1 MKAILVLEDGRHFE
15 GEAFGL
21 EGQTWGEVVFN
32 TSLSG
37 YQEVLTDPSY
47 HGQIVVFTN
56 PLIGNYGIN
65 SEDEESEMVHAKGM
79 VIKELSR
86 ITSNFRSQKSL
97 DQYLKEQGVMG
108 ISGID
113 TRALTRHIRDKG
125 SMRGV
130 LTVMCESPKCT
141 AEKASSL
148 PLMKGSDLVKEVTRK
163 TKTEHTEGLWR
174 LGNGFRDTSS
184 DKDVLHVAALDL
196 GIKRNILRH
205 LSDAGCTVT
214 LFPAST
220 PASEIMAAK
229 PDGLFLSNGPGDPE
243 PVPVVRDTIRELLGK
258 LPIFGIC
265 LGHQIFCLA
274 MGAKTFKLKFGHR
287 GINHPVMDIE
297 AGKVVRITSQNHG
310 FAVVNENMPEDLAV
324 THYSLYDGTIE
335 GVRHKK
341 YPAFS
346 VQYHPE
352 ASPGPHDTTG
362 HFTQFINLMRE
373 FRKAG

>member
-15 GEAFGL
+15 GDAFGL

-56 PLIGNYGIN
+56 PLIGNYGTN
-65 SEDEESEMVHAKGM
+65 LEDDESDIIHAKGM

-97 DQYLKEQGVMG
+97 DLYLKEQGIMG

-113 TRALTRHIRDKG
+113 TRALTRHIRSRG

-130 LTVMCESPKCT
+130 LTVMCDSPKCT

-148 PLMKGSDLVKEVTRK
+148 PRMQGSDLVKEVTCK
-163 TKTEHTEGLWR
+163 TKSEHSEGLWK
-174 LGNGFRDTSS
+174 LNGGFSNSS
-184 DKDVLHVAALDL
+184 NDNKSLHVAALDL

-205 LSDAGCTVT
+205 LSDTGCKVT
-214 LFPAST
+214 LFPASAT
-220 PASEIMAAK
+220 ASEIMSVK

-243 PVPVVRDTIRELLGK
+243 PVPIVRDTIRELLGK

-287 GINHPVMDIE
+287 GINHPVMDNE

-310 FAVVNENMPEDLAV
+310 FAVDRENLPDDLEI
-324 THYSLYDGTIE
+324 THYSLFDKTIE

-352 ASPGPHDTTG
+352 ASPGPHDTTD
-362 HFTQFINLMRE
+362 HFAQFITLMKE
-373 FRKAG
+373 HKKAG